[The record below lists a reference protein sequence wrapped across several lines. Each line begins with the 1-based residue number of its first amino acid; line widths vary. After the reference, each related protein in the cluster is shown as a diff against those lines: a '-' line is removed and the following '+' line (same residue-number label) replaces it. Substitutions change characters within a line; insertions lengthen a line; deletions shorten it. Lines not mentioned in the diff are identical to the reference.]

1 MEKQVLLHND
11 ALPAIREGLTKQQL
25 AGMAEQTV
33 AHVLDSN
40 SALPVAEAI
49 AAMEEFAKQV
59 RKDERFVDM
68 LRDEILRHNGRLH
81 TASGAKLEVTE
92 AAVQY
97 DYTQDASWRALTEEI
112 NVLVEMRKALEEKLR
127 RIAPGKMWVDHE
139 TGEVLEGPS
148 KSSKSTYRITLSK

>member
-1 MEKQVLLHND
+1 MENQVLQRNG
-11 ALPAIREGLTKQQL
+11 LPSKREGLSKRQIATL
-25 AGMAEQTV
+25 AAQTV
-33 AHVLDSN
+33 DQVLESE

-68 LRDEILRHNGRLH
+68 LRDEIILHNGKVN
-81 TASGAKLEVTE
+81 TTSGAKLEVAE

-97 DYTQDASWRALTEEI
+97 DYAQDASWRALTDEI
-112 NVLVEMRKALEEKLR
+112 NTLMEMRKALEAKLR
-127 RIAPGKMWVDHE
+127 SIAPGKMWVDHE
-139 TGEVLEGPS
+139 TGEVLEGPQ

>member
-1 MEKQVLLHND
+1 MENQVLQRNG
-11 ALPAIREGLTKQQL
+11 LPSIREGLSKRQIATL
-25 AGMAEQTV
+25 AAQTV
-33 AHVLDSN
+33 DQVLESE

-68 LRDEILRHNGRLH
+68 LRDEIILHNGKVN
-81 TASGAKLEVTE
+81 TTSGAKLEVAE

-97 DYTQDASWRALTEEI
+97 DYAQDASWRALTDEI
-112 NVLVEMRKALEEKLR
+112 NTLMEMRKALEAKLR
-127 RIAPGKMWVDHE
+127 SIAPGKMWVDHE
-139 TGEVLEGPS
+139 TGEVLEGPQ